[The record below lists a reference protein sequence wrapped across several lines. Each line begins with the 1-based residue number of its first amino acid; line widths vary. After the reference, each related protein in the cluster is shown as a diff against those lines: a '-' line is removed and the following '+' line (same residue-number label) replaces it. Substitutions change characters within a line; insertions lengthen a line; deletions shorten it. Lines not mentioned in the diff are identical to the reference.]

1 MSDNLY
7 APLRD
12 NADFVDTIAVKRAE
26 PADYLPSWYEPH
38 VFARCNADA
47 CQQGRKPCPCPD
59 ACRATSWD
67 EDTSRDMLGRLLLA
81 AGIVGVI
88 AVVVALAV
96 L

>member
-1 MSDNLY
+1 MTDNLY

-12 NADFVDTIAVKRAE
+12 DDEFVDTIAVQRAE
-26 PADYLPSWYEPH
+26 PMDYIPSWYSPPT
-38 VFARCNADA
+38 FARCTADA
-47 CQQGRKPCPCPD
+47 CSQGRKPCPCPD
-59 ACRATSWD
+59 ACRAQSWD